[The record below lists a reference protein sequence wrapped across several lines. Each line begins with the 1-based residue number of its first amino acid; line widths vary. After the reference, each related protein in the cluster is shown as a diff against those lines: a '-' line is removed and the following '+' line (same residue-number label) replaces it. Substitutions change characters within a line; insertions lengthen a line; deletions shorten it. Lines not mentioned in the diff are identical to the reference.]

1 MVASELDGIG
11 TEHLS
16 ELEHM
21 GYDYVEMPLAE
32 MMRLDGPN
40 FLELKRRVDR
50 LTIGCEVCNNFFPKH
65 MRLTGQEVRMDLV
78 LSYAERALTRA
89 KDLGA
94 TCVVFG
100 SGSAKNVPKGTSLEK
115 GYQQIVDLL
124 NQIASLAANRDII
137 ICIEPLRKQECNLI
151 NTFEE
156 GGRLADELRHP
167 NIKVLADYFH
177 MMAEAEPMSHLSGP
191 GGRYLAHVHFSSS
204 ERKFPGYQDEE
215 SYHEFFNE
223 LNRIGYDGRISCEA
237 YSGDFKAEA
246 PVTLEF
252 LKHMDARAKGGDSS
266 V

>member
-1 MVASELDGIG
+1 
-11 TEHLS
+11 
-16 ELEHM
+16 
-21 GYDYVEMPLAE
+21 
-32 MMRLDGPN
+32 
-40 FLELKRRVDR
+40 
-50 LTIGCEVCNNFFPKH
+50 

-215 SYHEFFNE
+215 AYHEFFNE

>member
-1 MVASELDGIG
+1 MNRSE
-11 TEHLS
+11 
-16 ELEHM
+16 
-21 GYDYVEMPLAE
+21 
-32 MMRLDGPN
+32 
-40 FLELKRRVDR
+40 
-50 LTIGCEVCNNFFPKH
+50 
-65 MRLTGQEVRMDLV
+65 
-78 LSYAERALTRA
+78 
-89 KDLGA
+89 
-94 TCVVFG
+94 
-100 SGSAKNVPKGTSLEK
+100 
-115 GYQQIVDLL
+115 
-124 NQIASLAANRDII
+124 
-137 ICIEPLRKQECNLI
+137 KQECNLI

-156 GGRLADELRHP
+156 GRLADELRHP

-215 SYHEFFNE
+215 AYHEFFNE